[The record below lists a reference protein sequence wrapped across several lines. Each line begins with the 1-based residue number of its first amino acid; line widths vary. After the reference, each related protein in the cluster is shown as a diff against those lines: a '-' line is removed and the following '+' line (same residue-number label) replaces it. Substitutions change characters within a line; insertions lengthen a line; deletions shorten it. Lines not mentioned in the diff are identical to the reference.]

1 MRYFAPSD
9 AVVHSVA
16 ALIPGSLLSCY
27 MIQITCS
34 ALLFDMDGVLID
46 STPAVARVW
55 SRWAIGHGFD
65 PETIVRKA
73 HGRPSI
79 ATIRD
84 LLPHADHEA
93 ENREVESG
101 ELADMNGVVFLPG
114 ARELLSVL
122 PPGRWTIVT
131 SCTRPLAE
139 ARLRAAG
146 LPIPQRLVTCD
157 DVKDGKPNPEPY
169 LKGAALLGV
178 PAKDCIVVEDAPAGV
193 RAGKAAG
200 AQVIACRTTTS
211 EPELKAAGADWLVDG
226 CESMS
231 LVRTSTKSPE
241 LTLVLDD

>member
-1 MRYFAPSD
+1 VRYFATSD
-9 AVVHSVA
+9 SLVHSIA
-16 ALIPGSLLSCY
+16 ALDPSSLLSWY
-27 MIQITCS
+27 MTQITCS

-55 SRWAIGHGFD
+55 SRWAIAHGFD
-65 PETIVRKA
+65 PDTVVRKA

-84 LLPHADHEA
+84 YLPHADHEA
-93 ENREVESG
+93 ENREVEGG
-101 ELADMNGVVFLPG
+101 ELADMDGVVFLPG

-146 LPIPQRLVTCD
+146 LPIPPRLVTCD

-178 PAKDCIVVEDAPAGV
+178 PAKDCVVVEDAPAGV

-200 AQVIACRTTTS
+200 ARVIACRTTTS
-211 EPELKAAGADWLVDG
+211 EVELTAAGADWLVDG
-226 CESMS
+226 CESIS
-231 LVRTSTKSPE
+231 LALASTTSPE
-241 LTLVLDD
+241 LTLVLND